1 MDVYTFKTLW
11 STDSDKFPGLCLLPS
26 NKKNFVRGKRE
37 NSNILITESTCQ
49 TFHFH
54 CNKKFQN
61 KGDYKDLPHHL
72 RGVAVSVNCVMFS
85 ATDAHPQKKGN
96 WLEAGT
102 LEMIN
107 SIY

>member
-1 MDVYTFKTLW
+1 MIIK
-11 STDSDKFPGLCLLPS
+11 
-26 NKKNFVRGKRE
+26 
-37 NSNILITESTCQ
+37 CQ

-72 RGVAVSVNCVMFS
+72 RSVAVFVDCVMFS
-85 ATDAHPQKKGN
+85 ATDPHPPKKGN
-96 WLEAGT
+96 WLEAET

-107 SIY
+107 AIY